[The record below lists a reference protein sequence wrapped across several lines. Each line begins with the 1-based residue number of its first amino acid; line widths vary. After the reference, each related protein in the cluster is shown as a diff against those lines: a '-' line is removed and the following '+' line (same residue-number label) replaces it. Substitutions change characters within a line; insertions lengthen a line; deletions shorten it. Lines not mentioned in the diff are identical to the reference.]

1 MAVALASVD
10 LAFESIGSGPPVLIL
25 HGLFGSGGNWR
36 RVARELATTH
46 RVFTVDLRNHG
57 SSPWADSM
65 GYEEM
70 AADVQGLIERE
81 HLGPV
86 TVVGHS
92 MGGKVAMALA
102 LVQPELV
109 SRLVVVDIAPVHYAD
124 RLSSFALAMQAIDTL
139 HIASRDEITQRL
151 SVSVRDP
158 GVVPFLMQ
166 NLVVRN
172 EHFDW
177 RLNLGA
183 ILPAIPELC
192 DFPEELRR
200 LRYPRAAH
208 VIAGAQSDYVV
219 PADGSTF
226 LPMFRQTHVTVIQ
239 AAGHWV
245 HADQPAACITAI
257 RKALRVTAPVAAS

>member
-1 MAVALASVD
+1 MTVD

-36 RVARELATTH
+36 RIARELSSTH
-46 RVFTVDLRNHG
+46 RVLTVDLRNHG

-65 GYEEM
+65 GYLDM
-70 AADVQGLIERE
+70 AADVQCLIERE
-81 HLGPV
+81 QLGAV

-102 LVQPELV
+102 LAHAELV

-124 RLSSFALAMQAIDTL
+124 RLSSFAMAMQAIDTL

-183 ILPAIPELC
+183 ILPAVSELC
-192 DFPEELRR
+192 TFPRELRGM
-200 LRYPRAAH
+200 RYPRPMH
-208 VIAGAQSDYVV
+208 VIVGARSDYVV

-226 LPMFRQTHVTVIQ
+226 LPMFRQAHVAVIEG
-239 AAGHWV
+239 AGHWV
-245 HADQPAACITAI
+245 HADQPAACVTAI
-257 RKALRVTAPVAAS
+257 RKALRVAGPVAAN

>member
-1 MAVALASVD
+1 MALD

-46 RVFTVDLRNHG
+46 RVLTVDLRNHG
-57 SSPWADSM
+57 NSPWADSM
-65 GYEEM
+65 SYVEM
-70 AADVQGLIERE
+70 ASDVLSLIERE
-81 HLGPV
+81 QLGHV
-86 TVVGHS
+86 AVVGHS

-102 LVQPELV
+102 LAQPETV
-109 SRLVVVDIAPVHYAD
+109 SRLVVVDIAPVQYAD
-124 RLSSFALAMQAIDTL
+124 RLSSFAMAMQAIDTL

-183 ILPAIPELC
+183 ILPAVSELCAFPPEL
-192 DFPEELRR
+192 RGM
-200 LRYPRAAH
+200 RYPRPTH
-208 VIAGAQSDYVV
+208 VIAGARSDYVV
-219 PADGSTF
+219 PADGSAF
-226 LPMFRQTHVTVIQ
+226 LPMFQQTRLTVV
-239 AAGHWV
+239 ADAGHWV
-245 HADQPAACITAI
+245 HADQPAACVTAI
-257 RKALRVTAPVAAS
+257 RKALRITASGAAPIAAN